1 MSIPKQ
7 QYTVPSCPTAQR
19 KADIIDREGLEDV
32 RCDLEYAPR
41 VRLPEHPVRTIVTT
55 SVVVAIAST
64 ALTWAAGRYVL
75 PIVFYGVP
83 PSYAFAVVLVL
94 AVVAGIDCTKTLEE
108 NLIRIFR
115 NGLLGA
121 WFFVAI
127 APIPLLLHP
136 GVALLW
142 LLIVALPIAVYFA
155 YRFTTL
161 SVHRI
166 TAHPLGDGL
175 TMLRCRDI
183 WEHRHEGVRMSVPE
197 EIQKDARDAARWTT
211 MLHAVRSHDYGPV
224 WIYMAIL
231 AGLAMARFTCSERH
245 FGTLGIQAT
254 VAILMAL
261 LTAALLRCE
270 GRLPIGLLGRML
282 LHWFHYDANRQSTPW
297 MLQSPCGDAV
307 ARQRWAWTTV
317 GVMAVA
323 INNLASGYLHFTTP
337 VARMV
342 GIIRPE
348 ITQPCLALL
357 ITVVCCVA
365 VPMAVLGLVFSIIAG
380 PALKAFD
387 ELYSTH

>member
-1 MSIPKQ
+1 MKPERRDSHVDSQTAI
-7 QYTVPSCPTAQR
+7 YTVPSCPTAQR
-19 KADIIDREGLEDV
+19 RADIIDREGLEDV

-94 AVVAGIDCTKTLEE
+94 AVIAGLDFTKTLEE

-155 YRFTTL
+155 YRFATL

-175 TMLRCRDI
+175 TMLRC
-183 WEHRHEGVRMSVPE
+183 P
-197 EIQKDARDAARWTT
+197 
-211 MLHAVRSHDYGPV
+211 RS
-224 WIYMAIL
+224 WM
-231 AGLAMARFTCSERH
+231 
-245 FGTLGIQAT
+245 
-254 VAILMAL
+254 
-261 LTAALLRCE
+261 
-270 GRLPIGLLGRML
+270 
-282 LHWFHYDANRQSTPW
+282 NRRRTDP
-297 MLQSPCGDAV
+297 P
-307 ARQRWAWTTV
+307 
-317 GVMAVA
+317 
-323 INNLASGYLHFTTP
+323 F
-337 VARMV
+337 
-342 GIIRPE
+342 
-348 ITQPCLALL
+348 
-357 ITVVCCVA
+357 
-365 VPMAVLGLVFSIIAG
+365 
-380 PALKAFD
+380 
-387 ELYSTH
+387 